1 MARNRRLRTGARSAR
16 LLSPG
21 TMSGAQLVRALRD
34 GLQGVPIDGGPGP
47 AATAPVVWVDAGDE
61 LLVHRNSLKVRFGL
75 GVIVVSVDVET
86 VETGRQ
92 RLAVP
97 LALGARGE
105 SSSPSWSSGL
115 VAVTSRE
122 PYTHPLLA
130 ARWGRILQDAVW
142 SALVATVTRHVG
154 GRGLVA
160 RGISVDHQARAL
172 HLDARPR
179 SEP

>member
-1 MARNRRLRTGARSAR
+1 MAKSRRLRARRAAR

-21 TMSGAQLVRALRD
+21 AVAGAQLVRALRD
-34 GLQGVPIDGGPGP
+34 GLQGVPIDGGPAP
-47 AATAPVVWVDAGDE
+47 SDTAPVVWVDAGDE
-61 LLVHRNSLKVRFGL
+61 LLVHRNSLKVRFAP

-97 LALGARGE
+97 LALGARRE
-105 SSSPSWSSGL
+105 PSSPSRPSGL

-142 SALVATVTRHVG
+142 SALVAMVTRHVS
-154 GRGLVA
+154 GRGLGP
-160 RGISVDHQARAL
+160 RGISVDHQAGAL
-172 HLDARPR
+172 HLDVRPR
-179 SEP
+179 TEQ